1 MKKVGLFSV
10 VSFRIINCDFLQQLD
25 QLSLPSLN
33 VFRGCNNFISLFLTL
48 QDKFGISARPI
59 NQSINHS
66 SLLLYA
72 RHVCPVA
79 RARGS
84 CLKRKTIKLSMSKNY
99 MKYIKSKNYLYC

>member
-1 MKKVGLFSV
+1 MKEVGLFSV

-66 SLLLYA
+66 LKFIAIREACLPS
-72 RHVCPVA
+72 CPSQ
-79 RARGS
+79 R
-84 CLKRKTIKLSMSKNY
+84 LMFKT
-99 MKYIKSKNYLYC
+99 

>member
-33 VFRGCNNFISLFLTL
+33 AFRGCNNFISLFLTL

-59 NQSINHS
+59 N
-66 SLLLYA
+66 
-72 RHVCPVA
+72 
-79 RARGS
+79 
-84 CLKRKTIKLSMSKNY
+84 
-99 MKYIKSKNYLYC
+99 